1 VTGAKATR
9 PFSTGVTQWIG
20 PWGKDLALQAGYGR
34 ARVAHTDSGD
44 RRRLAYVHRLGE
56 RRVWTSASTGPRT
69 TRHPTIRSR
78 SATSS
83 PSPVRTR
90 RRSTGRSRSSFDEGR
105 AARTSHGLRPWFV
118 GVGRDDRNHPR
129 PRRRPPSVHRQHPSA
144 ARPGT
149 DRGRVLREMVEPA
162 RPDRPDPRRYRLLDD
177 PTRRRRILPC
187 HRRRPIQPVGPR
199 IHAQLV
205 VHDGRVEP
213 EPVRRRR
220 VHEQQ
225 LRHLLV
231 RRPNDHVTHPLRR
244 GRDRH
249 PYRPRGRGR
258 RPSDD
263 RQQHLRP

>member
-1 VTGAKATR
+1 VGQR
-9 PFSTGVTQWIG
+9 PRAPSRLRT
-20 PWGKDLALQAGYGR
+20 R
-34 ARVAHTDSGD
+34 ARRTYRSGD
-44 RRRLAYVHRLGE
+44 RRRVAYVHRFGVVRDLE
-56 RRVWTSASTGPRT
+56 RCDPPDRLRHD
-69 TRHPTIRSR
+69 TRLSVRSG
-78 SATSS
+78 
-83 PSPVRTR
+83 R
-90 RRSTGRSRSSFDEGR
+90 RRHRHGREPVDVQRDVHGPLDDDRIGR
-105 AARTSHGLRPWFV
+105 RGRLTSLRPWFV

-149 DRGRVLREMVEPA
+149 GRGRDVREMVEPA
-162 RPDRPDPRRYRLLDD
+162 RPDRPDPRRHRLLDD

-199 IHAQLV
+199 IHAQLEL
-205 VHDGRVEP
+205 HDGRVEP

-231 RRPNDHVTHPLRR
+231 RRPNDHLTHPLRR

-249 PYRPRGRGR
+249 PHRPRGRGR
-258 RPSDD
+258 RPSHD